1 MKLVKTTDNQEYT
14 QERNLE
20 FLGNT
25 GGWAKMRNSCV
36 DLQINTTHI
45 SSMLTEPEICT
56 AIQLRYLNDLL
67 YSLQLKYLK
76 VI

>member
-1 MKLVKTTDNQEYT
+1 MELIAENKSFAIIIGLMKLVKTTDNQECT

-25 GGWAKMRNSCV
+25 GGWAKIRNSCV

-56 AIQLRYLNDLL
+56 AI
-67 YSLQLKYLK
+67 
-76 VI
+76 

>member
-1 MKLVKTTDNQEYT
+1 MELIAENKSFAIIIGLMKLVKTTDNQEYT

-56 AIQLRYLNDLL
+56 AI
-67 YSLQLKYLK
+67 
-76 VI
+76 